1 MYKNINAIVNILIL
15 TIKKNIVKILLGI
28 RVYKKYGLVLQH
40 GNIIDSLENIKIG
53 KNFNFS
59 EQSKVLARGEN
70 ASIIILDDVTFNYN
84 VMVNAD
90 LGGNIFIG
98 NNVIIGPNTVFR
110 ASDHKIKLG
119 INYNKS
125 GHLPGN
131 ISIQD
136 NVWIGSNVVIT
147 KDVTVGSNSVIG
159 AGSVVTKDVLP
170 NSIYAGVPAKKIME
184 ISDK

>member
-15 TIKKNIVKILLGI
+15 KLKKNIVKILLAI
-28 RVYKKYGLVLQH
+28 RVYKKYGLVLHH
-40 GNIIDSLENIKIG
+40 GNIIDSIDNIKIG

-59 EQSKVLARGEN
+59 EQSKILARGMN
-70 ASIIILDDVTFNYN
+70 SSIIILDDVSFNYN
-84 VMVNAD
+84 VMLNAD
-90 LGGNIFIG
+90 LGGNISIG

-110 ASDHKIKLG
+110 ASDHKIRLG

-131 ISIQD
+131 ITIQD